1 MYEDQAKKLLQNK
14 NKTEQALFTTS
25 VTSVTHLS
33 ELQTL
38 NFLVNYFL
46 FFMDLMW

>member
-1 MYEDQAKKLLQNK
+1 MYEEQANK
-14 NKTEQALFTTS
+14 TTTKQKTEQALFTTS

-38 NFLVNYFL
+38 NFLVEQIIFYTL
-46 FFMDLMW
+46 WI

>member
-1 MYEDQAKKLLQNK
+1 MKIKQKTTTKQ
-14 NKTEQALFTTS
+14 KTEQALFTTS

-38 NFLVNYFL
+38 NFLVDYFL
-46 FFMDLMW
+46 FLMDLMW